1 MKLQGNISVEWLKRN
16 REWFV
21 SVLFS
26 VAFITFCSL
35 STTPF
40 FHFAFLDSE
49 IFQNMGMALL
59 RGKIPYIDLFDHKGC
74 ILFFINAAGIWIN
87 RIWGLWILQS
97 VYLCANFYLWL
108 SIIRIFSLRYSLSCF
123 VCTIF
128 FVLQSYFGDGNLTE
142 EWSLLFIGLPIYWGA
157 RAISRHESLSIM
169 QVFYIG
175 LCVGIVAFI
184 RINNVMLIFGY
195 LFYLLW
201 IEIRNKSYCY
211 IGKAVSVFCLGVL
224 IPSLMCVA
232 FFYFSAGIEGVK
244 EMWYGTFEFNMEY
257 MTKYNSNIPLTFQFK
272 ILSYAPIVM
281 MMILSFLCF
290 KKEKMQ
296 IIPLLLSYSIG
307 LFFVGQT
314 LFRHYFL
321 VFIPLIVV
329 TWGII
334 GKMRHTN
341 ILRIIII
348 LTFVGASLNPLR
360 RYVEHFI
367 EGGECRVSM
376 RCEQFKQ
383 MLSKVPIEQRN
394 GIWNYNGQEAIDAIV
409 EADMVQCN
417 RIIIPFH
424 LNISEKLAKEEKN
437 KIVNVQPLWVL
448 INRKYVI
455 KDSIDKIFIE
465 NNYTPV
471 DSTCVEGIENVVLM
485 HKVE

>member
-195 LFYLLW
+195 LFYL
-201 IEIRNKSYCY
+201 
-211 IGKAVSVFCLGVL
+211 
-224 IPSLMCVA
+224 
-232 FFYFSAGIEGVK
+232 
-244 EMWYGTFEFNMEY
+244 
-257 MTKYNSNIPLTFQFK
+257 
-272 ILSYAPIVM
+272 
-281 MMILSFLCF
+281 
-290 KKEKMQ
+290 
-296 IIPLLLSYSIG
+296 SI
-307 LFFVGQT
+307 
-314 LFRHYFL
+314 
-321 VFIPLIVV
+321 
-329 TWGII
+329 
-334 GKMRHTN
+334 
-341 ILRIIII
+341 
-348 LTFVGASLNPLR
+348 
-360 RYVEHFI
+360 
-367 EGGECRVSM
+367 
-376 RCEQFKQ
+376 
-383 MLSKVPIEQRN
+383 
-394 GIWNYNGQEAIDAIV
+394 
-409 EADMVQCN
+409 
-417 RIIIPFH
+417 
-424 LNISEKLAKEEKN
+424 
-437 KIVNVQPLWVL
+437 
-448 INRKYVI
+448 INRYY
-455 KDSIDKIFIE
+455 
-465 NNYTPV
+465 N
-471 DSTCVEGIENVVLM
+471 
-485 HKVE
+485 